1 MIDRKRPMP
10 ALVDTTIRLL
20 SQEPLAARMQVS
32 RVLELAEI
40 LDKAGFSYLE
50 VSGGGCFEWSVRRGV
65 ESPWERIRAIRARC
79 STPLGI
85 ALRGRFLVGTR
96 PLSRDLVRRFV
107 ESAAAS
113 GIDVFRLHDP
123 LNDLTNLREAAEAI
137 RGAEKELAVGLV
149 HSPGLTGETEV
160 LLERVEHLVE
170 LGASRVLV
178 HDPAGSLQPAQA
190 RELVERI
197 GEASGLPV
205 GFHGQGSGGAALAA
219 GLEAARAGAALI
231 ASALYPVALSLH
243 RVAAEA
249 LAQSLAG
256 LGLDP
261 GVDVDTLW
269 RGSELVDE
277 ALGDEPVPPLS
288 PRVAVRAAEHRL
300 PAGLV
305 AELDHQLRARGVA
318 DRLDDVLE
326 ELNEIRAE
334 AGWPPLA
341 SPIGQILGSQALLH
355 VLSAQRW
362 HIVVDEL
369 RDLIE
374 GRYGMPPT
382 QTDPLVKRAIQ
393 LIGDGTPRTEEAP
406 QELDELRE
414 EAKGI
419 ASSEEE
425 LLLLAL
431 FSEEAEPLLQSIRT
445 RAAEPGSLAGAGIER
460 READRIREII
470 RVVQE
475 TGIGEVTIE
484 EGETRV
490 TIRRGDEAASAPATG
505 GTLAGAPE
513 EEQLPAVL
521 PRDDVI
527 RIESPMVGTFYRS
540 SEPGAEPFVEEGDPV
555 APGQTLCIL
564 EAMKLMNEVKAEV
577 EAVVRRICVENAQ
590 AVQYGDLL
598 FELEPLN
605 GRPLDAL

>member
-1 MIDRKRPMP
+1 MP

-20 SQEPLAARMQVS
+20 SQEPLAARVQGS
-32 RVLELAEI
+32 RVLELAGV

-50 VSGGGCFEWSVRRGV
+50 VSGGGCFDSAVRRGV

-85 ALRGRFLVGTR
+85 ALRGRFLVGSR

-123 LNDLTNLREAAEAI
+123 LNDLANLREAAEAI
-137 RGAEKELAVGLV
+137 RAAEKELAVGLV
-149 HSPGLTGETEV
+149 LSPGLTGETDV
-160 LLERVEHLVE
+160 LLERAHRLGE
-170 LGASRVLV
+170 LGASRVLL
-178 HDPAGSLQPAQA
+178 HDPAGSLNPAQA
-190 RELVERI
+190 RELVESL

-205 GFHGQGSGGAALAA
+205 GLHCQGSGGAALAA
-219 GLEAARAGAALI
+219 ALEAARAGAALV
-231 ASALYPVALSLH
+231 ACALYPVALSLH
-243 RVAAEA
+243 RVSAES
-249 LAQSLAG
+249 LTQSLAG
-256 LGLDP
+256 LGLDT
-261 GVDVDTLW
+261 GVDVDILW
-269 RGSELVDE
+269 EGSKLVDE

-305 AELDHQLRARGVA
+305 AELDNHLRARGVA

-326 ELNEIRAE
+326 ELNEIRRE
-334 AGWPPLA
+334 SGWPPLA

-362 HIVVDEL
+362 YIVVDEL

-374 GRYGMPPT
+374 GRYGTPPSEI
-382 QTDPLVKRAIQ
+382 DPMVKRAVE
-393 LIGDGTPRTEEAP
+393 LIGDGSARTEEPP
-406 QELDELRE
+406 QEIEELRE
-414 EAKGI
+414 EAEGI

-431 FSEEAEPLLQSIRT
+431 FGEEAEPLLQSIRSRGT
-445 RAAEPGSLAGAGIER
+445 EPETLAGAGLDR
-460 READRIREII
+460 REAERIREII
-470 RVVQE
+470 RIVQQ

-484 EGETRV
+484 EGETRI
-490 TIRRGDEAASAPATG
+490 TIRRSDEGAEAPVIGVPSGGAAES
-505 GTLAGAPE
+505 E
-513 EEQLPAVL
+513 LPPVL

-527 RIESPMVGTFYRS
+527 RIEAPMVGTFYS
-540 SEPGAEPFVEEGDPV
+540 APEPGADPFVEEGDPV
-555 APGQTLCIL
+555 APGQTLGIL

-577 EAVVRRICVENAQ
+577 EATVRRICVENAQ

>member
-1 MIDRKRPMP
+1 MP

-20 SQEPLAARMQVS
+20 SQEPLAARMQGS
-32 RVLELAEI
+32 RVLELAGV
-40 LDKAGFSYLE
+40 LDKAGFSCLE
-50 VSGGGCFEWSVRRGV
+50 VSGGGCFEWAVRRGV
-65 ESPWERIRAIRARC
+65 ESPWERIRAIRSRC

-85 ALRGRFLVGTR
+85 ALRGRFLVGSR

-123 LNDLTNLREAAEAI
+123 LNDLANLREAAEAI
-137 RGAEKELAVGLV
+137 RAAEKELAVGLV

-160 LLERVEHLVE
+160 LLERAQRLEE
-170 LGASRVLV
+170 LGASRVLL
-178 HDPAGSLQPAQA
+178 HDPAGSLDPAQA
-190 RELVERI
+190 RELVESL
-197 GEASGLPV
+197 GQASGLPV
-205 GFHGQGSGGAALAA
+205 GLHCQGSGGAALAA
-219 GLEAARAGAALI
+219 ALEAARAGAALV
-231 ASALYPVALSLH
+231 ACALYPVALSLH
-243 RVAAEA
+243 RVSAES
-249 LAQSLAG
+249 LTQSLSG
-256 LGLDP
+256 LGLDT
-261 GVDVDTLW
+261 GVDVDILW
-269 RGSELVDE
+269 KGSELVDE

-305 AELDHQLRARGVA
+305 AELDQHLRARGVA
-318 DRLDDVLE
+318 DRLDDVLQ
-326 ELNEIRAE
+326 ELNEIRRE
-334 AGWPPLA
+334 SGWPPLA

-374 GRYGMPPT
+374 GRYGSPPSEVDST
-382 QTDPLVKRAIQ
+382 VKRAVQ
-393 LIGDGTPRTEEAP
+393 LIADGSSRADEPP
-406 QELDELRE
+406 QEIEELRE
-414 EAKGI
+414 EAEGI

-431 FSEEAEPLLQSIRT
+431 FGEEAEPLLQSIRSRGT
-445 RAAEPGSLAGAGIER
+445 EPESLAGAGLER
-460 READRIREII
+460 REAERIREII
-470 RVVQE
+470 RIVQE

-484 EGETRV
+484 EGETRI
-490 TIRRGDEAASAPATG
+490 TIRRSDEDAEVPVVGVQSGGSAAEAD
-505 GTLAGAPE
+505 
-513 EEQLPAVL
+513 LPPIL

-527 RIESPMVGTFYRS
+527 RIEAPMVGTFYS
-540 SEPGAEPFVEEGDPV
+540 APEPGADPFVQEGDPV
-555 APGQTLCIL
+555 AAGQTLGIL

-577 EAVVRRICVENAQ
+577 EATVRRICVENAQ

>member
-1 MIDRKRPMP
+1 MP
-10 ALVDTTIRLL
+10 ELVDTTIRLL
-20 SQEPLAARMQVS
+20 SQEPLATRMQGA
-32 RVLELAEI
+32 RVLELAGI
-40 LDKAGFSYLE
+40 LDKAGFAHLE
-50 VSGGGCFEWSVRRGV
+50 VSGGGCFEWAVRRGV
-65 ESPWERIRAIRARC
+65 ESPWERIRAIKARC

-85 ALRGRFLVGTR
+85 ALRGRFLVGSR

-107 ESAAAS
+107 ESAAAN

-123 LNDLTNLREAAEAI
+123 LNDLGNLSEAAAAI
-137 RGAEKELAVGLV
+137 RAAGKELSVGLV

-160 LLERVEHLVE
+160 LLERAHHLEE

-178 HDPAGSLQPAQA
+178 HDPAGSLEPAQA

-219 GLEAARAGAALI
+219 GLEAARAGAALV
-231 ASALYPVALSLH
+231 ACTLYPVALSLH
-243 RVAAEA
+243 RVSAEA
-249 LAQSLAG
+249 LAGSLAG

-261 GVDVDTLW
+261 GVDVSTLW

-288 PRVAVRAAEHRL
+288 PRVAVRSAEHRL

-305 AELDHQLRARGVA
+305 AELDSQLRAQGVA

-326 ELNEIRAE
+326 ELNQIRAE
-334 AGWPPLA
+334 SGWPPLA

-374 GRYGMPPT
+374 GRYGSPPS
-382 QTDPLVKRAIQ
+382 QVDPVVRRAVQ
-393 LIGDGTPRTEEAP
+393 LIGDGAVRTEEAP
-406 QELDELRE
+406 QEIDELRE
-414 EAKGI
+414 EAEGI

-431 FSEEAEPLLQSIRT
+431 FGEAAEPLLRSIRSRGT
-445 RAAEPGSLAGAGIER
+445 DPESLAGAGVDR
-460 READRIREII
+460 REVDRIREII
-470 RVVQE
+470 RIVQE

-490 TIRRGDEAASAPATG
+490 TIRRSEERAAAPIPALGVPTAADPDEEAP
-505 GTLAGAPE
+505 P
-513 EEQLPAVL
+513 VL
-521 PRDDVI
+521 PLDDVI
-527 RIESPMVGTFYRS
+527 RIESPMVGTFYRAA
-540 SEPGAEPFVEEGDPV
+540 EPGAAPFVEEGDPV

-577 EAVVRRICVENAQ
+577 EAVVRRICVDNAQ

>member
-1 MIDRKRPMP
+1 MP
-10 ALVDTTIRLL
+10 ELVDTTIRLL
-20 SQEPLAARMQVS
+20 SQEPLAARMQGS
-32 RVLELAEI
+32 RVLELAGI
-40 LDKAGFSYLE
+40 LDKAGFSHLE
-50 VSGGGCFEWSVRRGV
+50 VSGGGCFEWAVRRGV
-65 ESPWERIRAIRARC
+65 ESPWERIRGIKARC
-79 STPLGI
+79 STPLGM
-85 ALRGRFLVGTR
+85 ALRGRFLVGSR
-96 PLSRDLVRRFV
+96 PLSSDLVRRFV

-123 LNDLTNLREAAEAI
+123 LNDLGNLSEAAEAI
-137 RGAEKELAVGLV
+137 RGAGKELSVGLV

-160 LLERVEHLVE
+160 LLERAHRLSD

-178 HDPAGSLQPAQA
+178 HDPAGSLEPAQA

-231 ASALYPVALSLH
+231 ACTLYPVALSLH
-243 RVAAEA
+243 RISAEA
-249 LAQSLAG
+249 LAQSMAG
-256 LGLDP
+256 LELDP
-261 GVDVDTLW
+261 GVDVATLW

-277 ALGDEPVPPLS
+277 ALGDEPVPPLT

-305 AELDHQLRARGVA
+305 AELDNQLRAGGVA

-326 ELNEIRAE
+326 ELNQIRAE
-334 AGWPPLA
+334 SGSPPLA

-374 GRYGMPPT
+374 GRYGSPPS
-382 QTDPLVKRAIQ
+382 QVDPVVRRAVQ
-393 LIGDGTPRTEEAP
+393 LLDDGAPRTEEAP
-406 QELDELRE
+406 QEIDDLRE
-414 EAKGI
+414 EAEGM

-431 FSEEAEPLLQSIRT
+431 FAEEAEPLLRSIRS
-445 RAAEPGSLAGAGIER
+445 RGSGSESLTGTGIDR
-460 READRIREII
+460 REAERIREII
-470 RVVQE
+470 RIVQE

-484 EGETRV
+484 EGETRI
-490 TIRRGDEAASAPATG
+490 TIRRSDEGAAAVPGLGAPATVDS
-505 GTLAGAPE
+505 E
-513 EEQLPAVL
+513 EEPALVP
-521 PRDDVI
+521 PRDDFI
-527 RIESPMVGTFYRS
+527 RIESPMVGTFYRAP
-540 SEPGAEPFVEEGDPV
+540 EPGADPFVEEGDPV

-564 EAMKLMNEVKAEV
+564 EAMKLMNEVKTES
-577 EAVVRRICVENAQ
+577 EAIVRRICVDNAQ

-605 GRPLDAL
+605 GRLLDAL